1 MEETQN
7 EIRSIVGFVRDNS
20 RVFHYYW
27 TFFVLVFSKSGI
39 NENDKRFGFRFRG
52 ISVFLFS
59 KFKAQIFIVKIIV
72 CSTVLS
78 TITAERFEISTINL
92 KHREVI
98 RLILTFNLI
107 FQSKTV
113 IFSRL

>member
-27 TFFVLVFSKSGI
+27 TFFVLVFSKSGK
-39 NENDKRFGFRFRG
+39 ENGKSFGFRFRG

-59 KFKAQIFIVKIIV
+59 KFVKIIV

-92 KHREVI
+92 KLRS
-98 RLILTFNLI
+98 N
-107 FQSKTV
+107 
-113 IFSRL
+113 